1 MSQLAR
7 PLRQAAASLRLARHI
22 NTSAALG
29 QTQANDPIQKLFLE
43 KLRAYGS
50 KSKTAKD
57 GLVDPTPQ
65 LQAEM
70 KNELERI
77 ARSYGFKEGEDVAKF
92 PQFNFPEPT
101 VDPISSKQA

>member
-7 PLRQAAASLRLARHI
+7 PLRQALASVRLGRQI
-22 NTSAALG
+22 NTAAAL
-29 QTQANDPIQKLFLE
+29 QSNDPIQKLFVD
-43 KLRAYGS
+43 KLRQYGEKS
-50 KSKTAKD
+50 KSAKD

-77 ARSYGFKEGEDVAKF
+77 ARVYGIKAGDDVTKF

-101 VDPISSKQA
+101 IDPISAKQ